1 MQARCSVGCHHEVN
15 KLSIV
20 ASFHIV
26 DGNPTRPLAPS
37 NASNTTDD
45 FPQQDADTGVLRD
58 KSEVVCGTVRIS
70 AYRERREKIM
80 RLTTRMT
87 IAKAD
92 ANNNVIGIGGSTSVV
107 GREAVV
113 FVEGTALEC
122 PVTAP

>member
-1 MQARCSVGCHHEVN
+1 MV
-15 KLSIV
+15 
-20 ASFHIV
+20 
-26 DGNPTRPLAPS
+26 NPTRATGAVECIEHDRRFPLS
-37 NASNTTDD
+37 K
-45 FPQQDADTGVLRD
+45 DADTGVLRD

-70 AYRERREKIM
+70 AYRERREKIK